1 MEMKYLAPI
10 IIVVLLVVV
19 IVLYGLGFFSVA
31 DYYPS
36 SIWIKG
42 LIVVGVL
49 GLVAAVV
56 AVLVQR
62 VKEIKGEDEDDL
74 SKY

>member
-1 MEMKYLAPI
+1 MKYAIPI

-19 IVLYGLGFFSVA
+19 IGLYGFGFFSVA

-36 SIWIKG
+36 SLWIKV
-42 LIVVGVL
+42 LIVVGGV
-49 GLVAAVV
+49 GLIAAVV

-62 VKEIKGEDEDDL
+62 VKEIKEEDEDDL